1 MRPVQAMKREIAMA
15 HAPIGAGSYAAADTS
30 VTSAT
35 ASALRTL
42 DLEIEGLQALRRAL
56 GAELA
61 EPFAAVV
68 ALIAGSSGRVIVS
81 GMGKSGHIG
90 QKIAAT
96 LASTGTPAFFVH
108 PGEASHGD
116 LGMITTDDVVVG
128 LSWSGETAELAN
140 LVTYARRFSVPL
152 VAITSR
158 RDSTLARSA
167 HHALILPSAT
177 EACPHGLAPTTSSA
191 MQLAIGDALA
201 IALLEGKGFS
211 ALDFKVFHP
220 GGQLGAALRHVSEI
234 MHVGDK
240 LPLAAPQ
247 TPMADAL
254 VMMTEKSFG
263 CLGVVDDAGQLVG
276 ILTDGDL
283 RRSMRPDLL
292 SITAGQIMTAQPRT
306 IAPDELASTA
316 LHMLNTAKITALFVV
331 DDGKPVG
338 IVHIHDLLRLGVA

>member
-1 MRPVQAMKREIAMA
+1 MA
-15 HAPIGAGSYAAADTS
+15 HAPLGVSLHDKADTAE
-30 VTSAT
+30 TSAT
-35 ASALRTL
+35 ASAQRTL
-42 DLEIEGLQALRRAL
+42 DLEIEGLLALRRAL
-56 GAELA
+56 SGQLGAE
-61 EPFAAVV
+61 FAAVV
-68 ALIAGSSGRVIVS
+68 ALIAGATGRVIIS

-90 QKIAAT
+90 QKMAAT
-96 LASTGTPAFFVH
+96 LASTGTPAYFVH

-116 LGMITTDDVVVG
+116 LGMIAADDVVIG

-167 HHALILPSAT
+167 RHALILPTAT

-191 MQLAIGDALA
+191 MQLAVGDALA

-211 ALDFKVFHP
+211 AQDFKVFHP

-234 MHVGDK
+234 MHLGDK
-240 LPLAAPQ
+240 LPLASPQ
-247 TPMADAL
+247 TPMAEAL

-263 CLGVVDDAGQLVG
+263 CLGVVDEAGRLVG

-292 SITAGQIMTAQPRT
+292 DCTLADIMTSGPRT
-306 IAPDELASTA
+306 IAPDELASAA
-316 LHMLNTAKITALFVV
+316 LNLLNAAKITALFVV